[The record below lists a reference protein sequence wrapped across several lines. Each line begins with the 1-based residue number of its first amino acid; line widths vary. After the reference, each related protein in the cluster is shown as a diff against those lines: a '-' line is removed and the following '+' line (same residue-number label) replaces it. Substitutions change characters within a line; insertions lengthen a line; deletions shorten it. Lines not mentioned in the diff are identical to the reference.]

1 MGPGAEDAA
10 APGGK
15 LCSKLACVLRYASIP
30 RWLRGRAWQ
39 RSAVRKNDVA
49 HAFVH
54 IGNIPYDVTE
64 SELKEVF
71 GEIGPV
77 KSIRC
82 VHAPYIQ
89 AVVQRWGRPTSRYGP
104 DLATLTADRDK
115 DTGRPKGYAFCEFY
129 DRATAES
136 CVRNLNSV
144 EVSGRSLRVD
154 YAEDHSTGRP
164 GPADRD
170 RDRDRDGPR
179 GGDRG
184 GRFDRGTRNA
194 ALHAIQGCMIPFF
207 PHCMGVPR
215 HA

>member
-1 MGPGAEDAA
+1 MSRTP
-10 APGGK
+10 
-15 LCSKLACVLRYASIP
+15 SYTV
-30 RWLRGRAWQ
+30 
-39 RSAVRKNDVA
+39 
-49 HAFVH
+49 FV
-54 IGNIPYDVTE
+54 GNIPYDVTE

-77 KSIRC
+77 KSIR
-82 VHAPYIQ
+82 
-89 AVVQRWGRPTSRYGP
+89 VVT
-104 DLATLTADRDK
+104 DK